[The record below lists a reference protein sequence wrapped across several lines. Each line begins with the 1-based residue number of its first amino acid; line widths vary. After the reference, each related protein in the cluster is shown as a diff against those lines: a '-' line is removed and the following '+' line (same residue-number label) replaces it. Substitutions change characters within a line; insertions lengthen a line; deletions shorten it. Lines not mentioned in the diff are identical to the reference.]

1 MEASE
6 IVLEFAGIFN
16 DLKSEV
22 HVFIR
27 QNKVLRGFDEE
38 VVEQSKAD
46 VNTLQPKSV
55 EQNVVPSKQSKPPGE
70 ESATKIDLFP
80 NQVLSGTKGQTTVEK
95 SKQPIVASFSVCSG
109 NGTNQGSEEPN
120 QNLKRKRKD
129 TDDSECHSEDV
140 EEESAGAKKTA
151 GG

>member
-1 MEASE
+1 M
-6 IVLEFAGIFN
+6 
-16 DLKSEV
+16 
-22 HVFIR
+22 
-27 QNKVLRGFDEE
+27 QCQQ

-129 TDDSECHSEDV
+129 TDDSECHSEV
-140 EEESAGAKKTA
+140 CLRFMGFNLFNHFLTSFIVSLH
-151 GG
+151 